1 MYKYDQYDQAM
12 VDARVEEFRDQAR
25 RRLEGKLTE
34 DQFKPLR
41 LMNGL
46 YLQLH
51 AYMLRVAIPYGTLD
65 SRQMHALADIADKYD
80 RGYGHFTTRQNI
92 QYNWIRLED
101 AADILADLAKVEM
114 HAIQTSGNCI
124 RNISSDHFAG
134 AAADEVVDPRPYAEL
149 LRQWSS
155 FHPEFSYLPRKFKI
169 AVIASEKDRAAM
181 RLHDIGINIVK
192 NDAGEL
198 GAAFY
203 VGGGMG
209 RTPMIAPC
217 INPFVPLDQLVTYC
231 EACLRVYNR
240 YGRRDNKYKARIK
253 ILVHELGAEEYTRQV
268 EEEFAHLLEQG
279 VEPPHDELM
288 RIIRMFEAPNT
299 DQTAPNDIDRS
310 DPDFAL
316 WVDRNTVAH
325 KASGYVSAVISLKPV
340 GGIPGDATAKQMHLM
355 ADLAKEY
362 SFDELRVMHTQ
373 NIVLPHVRKADLHAL
388 WTALDQ
394 AGLGSPNLDTV
405 EDIIACPGLDYCS
418 LANARSIP
426 IAQRISERFA
436 AKGKTGTLGELKL
449 KISGCINACG
459 HHHAG
464 HIGILGVDRKGV
476 ENYQLLLGG
485 SEAEDVSLAK
495 ITGPGFDENGIVNA
509 VETVTTVYERER
521 QDGERF
527 VDTYRRIG
535 MNPFKEALYG

>member
-1 MYKYDQYDQAM
+1 MYRYDQYDQAM
-12 VDARVEEFRDQAR
+12 VDARVAEFRDQAR

-65 SRQMHALADIADKYD
+65 ARQMEMLADIADKYD

-92 QYNWIRLED
+92 QYNWIKLED
-101 AADILADLAKVEM
+101 TADALADLATVEM

-134 AAADEVVDPRPYAEL
+134 AAADEVIDPRPYAEL
-149 LRQWSS
+149 MRQWSS
-155 FHPEFSYLPRKFKI
+155 FHPEFTYLPRKFKI

-181 RLHDIGINIVK
+181 RLHDIGVRIISR
-192 NDAGEL
+192 DGEI
-198 GAAFY
+198 GAQFY
-203 VGGGMG
+203 AGGGMG
-209 RTPMIAPC
+209 RTPMIAPL
-217 INPFVPLDQLVTYC
+217 IRDFVPIDQFITYA

-253 ILVHELGAEEYTRQV
+253 ILVHELGAAEYIRQV
-268 EEEFAHLLEQG
+268 EEEFAHMLTVG
-279 VEPPHDELM
+279 VEPPAEELA
-288 RIIRMFEAPNT
+288 RIAEYFAPPAFVDGPKT
-299 DQTAPNDIDRS
+299 IDRS
-310 DPDFAL
+310 NPDFAL
-316 WVDRNTVAH
+316 WVDRNTHRH
-325 KASGYVSAVISLKPV
+325 KHDAYVSAVISLKPA
-340 GGIPGDATAKQMHLM
+340 GGIPGDATSEQMRVV
-355 ADLAKEY
+355 ARLAREY

-373 NIVLPHVRKADLHAL
+373 NLLLPHVRIADLAAVYAAL
-388 WTALDQ
+388 EA
-394 AGLGSPNLDTV
+394 AGLAAPNMDTI

-426 IAQRISERFA
+426 LAQRISERFA
-436 AKGKTGTLGELKL
+436 QTGRTEQVGELKL
-449 KISGCINACG
+449 KIPGCINACG

-464 HIGILGVDRKGV
+464 HIGILGVDKKGV
-476 ENYQLLLGG
+476 ENYQLSLGG

-495 ITGPGFDENGIVNA
+495 ITGPGFDEDGVIAA
-509 VETVTTVYERER
+509 VEKVTDVYLAKRE
-521 QDGERF
+521 QGERF
-527 VDTYRRIG
+527 LDTYRRIG
-535 MNPFKEALYG
+535 MEPFKEALYA